1 MTLSQPI
8 GIFDSGVGGLSIYQG
23 IRDTLPNEHLLY
35 VGDIKHSPYG
45 NKSADFI
52 EQRCIAICQYLI
64 DQNVKAIVIACN
76 TATLSVIRRLRELFD
91 VAIIGVE
98 PAVKPAAQASKTGQV
113 GVLATQ
119 TTVSSERFE
128 TLMKRVANGTIFH
141 TVACSGLVDQI
152 EQLKLTDSS
161 TKALLSD
168 FLKPLLT
175 HNIDG
180 LVLGCTHYPFI
191 KPLLYDLVP
200 ENITIFDTA
209 QAVAKEVN
217 RRLHQINGLNNDV
230 IEGRNTFYTTACGQ
244 HASRVY
250 STLLNKSTMVKAI
263 VI

>member
-1 MTLSQPI
+1 MTHSQPI

-23 IRDTLPNEHLLY
+23 IRLAMPNEQLLY

-45 NKSADFI
+45 NKSAEFI

-64 DQNVKAIVIACN
+64 EQNVKAIVVACN
-76 TATLSVIRRLRELFD
+76 TATLSVIKHLREMFD

-98 PAVKPAAQASKTGQV
+98 PAVKPAAKQSKTRQV

-119 TTVSSERFE
+119 STVTSQGFE
-128 TLMKRVANGTIFH
+128 NLMSRVANGATFH
-141 TVACSGLVDQI
+141 TIACPGLVDKI

-161 TKALLSD
+161 TKTLL
-168 FLKPLLT
+168 FNLLT
-175 HNIDG
+175 PLMQHNIDS

-191 KPLLYDLVP
+191 KPLIQEILP
-200 ENITIFDTA
+200 TNITIYDTA
-209 QAVAKEVN
+209 QAVANEVN
-217 RRLHQINGLNNDV
+217 RRLSQQ
-230 IEGRNTFYTTACGQ
+230 NTLASSSGVNADEFYTTDCAKQ
-244 HASRVY
+244 ASGVF